1 MTTVELLPDVER
13 LVSRYLRDSAPV
25 DALVGQ
31 RVYTAWPQT
40 GTEDTKSPLVL
51 ITRIGG
57 DPPFSYPLVLD
68 ACDLQVDAYGGPKHQ
83 AHQLAATVRQS
94 LAALV
99 DRVTPDGVVH
109 AVTFGA
115 LRYVPDESFSPARPR
130 YVMDVSI
137 TTTAAREVVARREE

>member
-1 MTTVELLPDVER
+1 MSDVLLPDVER

-25 DALVGQ
+25 DALVGD
-31 RVYTAWPQT
+31 RVYTAWPHT
-40 GTEDTKSPLVL
+40 GTEDTKQPLVL

-57 DPPFSYPLVLD
+57 DPPFSYPLVVD
-68 ACDLQVDAYGGPKHQ
+68 ACDLQVDAYGGGKHQ